1 VPRVSP
7 GSASRAAV
15 AGAAAAAAA
24 EEAAGA
30 KLAVEEE
37 ESEQVVAAVAVPV
50 RRAAV
55 GRAAVGRAAC
65 WVRTFSIAGLHLCV
79 STLVA
84 MRDGWSAPLPLPACY
99 APAYYDQAFYGCT
112 LPGQSRVPGAA
123 AVARGTARAAP
134 QRAKVRAGTPRAR
147 RRVRAACL
155 KRPHGS
161 ATRLLG
167 AGPAG
172 RGRGGSALRPLKSG
186 SRAAREPSERGRA
199 TRTSLS
205 ARDVNPAAI
214 FNLRLYDGR
223 LEALLDEVAH
233 AGAAP
238 VAASVKR
245 EIVRQHLQL
254 QVFEAVPT

>member
-1 VPRVSP
+1 MAGQPPCPYQLAMPLLTTTKRSMAALYQVSP
-7 GSASRAAV
+7 ACPAPPLSL
-15 AGAAAAAAA
+15 
-24 EEAAGA
+24 EA
-30 KLAVEEE
+30 L
-37 ESEQVVAAVAVPV
+37 
-50 RRAAV
+50 R
-55 GRAAVGRAAC
+55 
-65 WVRTFSIAGLHLCV
+65 GLLR
-79 STLVA
+79 S
-84 MRDGWSAPLPLPACY
+84 
-99 APAYYDQAFYGCT
+99 
-112 LPGQSRVPGAA
+112 
-123 AVARGTARAAP
+123 
-134 QRAKVRAGTPRAR
+134 AR
-147 RRVRAACL
+147 RFELGLLAHGVAFERHVL